1 MGHSRMMAFLL
12 VAGFGLLLF
21 SAFAVGRST
30 DAAIRPLWVVPFVY
44 GTAVFACI
52 ACLYIIR

>member
-1 MGHSRMMAFLL
+1 MMAFLL

-30 DAAIRPLWVVPFVY
+30 DAAISPLWLVPFVS
-44 GTAVFACI
+44 GTAALACV
-52 ACLYIIR
+52 ACLDAIR